1 MARPPNLAL
10 DLFSVILVCVC
21 AITADAQK
29 ECQEGDPLGA
39 TYLGKKSV
47 TASGLTCQVWATSTP
62 HKHQYTDLGDHNHC
76 RNPDESF
83 DGGVWCYTT
92 DPNKRWELCDLPTC
106 VDCVG
111 EGDPLGED
119 YLGFVSVTSSGLTC
133 QAWSASEPHKHGFSD
148 VGEHNHCRNP
158 DGYSGGAWCYTS
170 DPGKRWEVC
179 EVPRCEVGHVGLAGE
194 MRWQRSHIS
203 FGSWE
208 GQAVLQNKIRKN
220 SDIVDTLFHLSD
232 FSGVHLFEHTCF
244 LSFPSTSLSSISS
257 ILFCIPLF

>member
-21 AITADAQK
+21 ATGQSAK

-47 TASGLTCQVWATSTP
+47 TASGLTCQVWSTSIP

-76 RNPDESF
+76 RNPEDSF
-83 DGGVWCYTT
+83 DEGVWCYTT
-92 DPNKRWELCDLPTC
+92 DPNKRWELCEVPTC
-106 VDCVG
+106 VDCVE
-111 EGDPLGED
+111 EGDLLGVD
-119 YLGFVSVTSSGLTC
+119 YQGFVSVTSSGFTC
-133 QAWSASEPHKHGFSD
+133 QAWSSSEPHKHGFTD

-179 EVPRCEVGHVGLAGE
+179 AVPRCEAGHNGEEGEEGDKEIMYTLGHRGVG
-194 MRWQRSHIS
+194 
-203 FGSWE
+203 GS
-208 GQAVLQNKIRKN
+208 GDNN
-220 SDIVDTLFHLSD
+220 F
-232 FSGVHLFEHTCF
+232 FS
-244 LSFPSTSLSSISS
+244 
-257 ILFCIPLF
+257 